1 MQTADKYFKFIK
13 EHPKLFE
20 GGHDVFMPQELVD
33 ASLNQFDFDN
43 RSILVLFNIEFVVS
57 LLYTYNVP
65 ASSITFYA
73 DHVNKIKIAQKLN
86 INVIT
91 SLKPLN
97 MKFDFVV
104 LNPPFGKFKEFK
116 TLSESLAK
124 EKALIISGSRDYHN
138 NEKAFENVEYYK
150 YLGDCFP
157 TAKIVASLAIVNPNG
172 AKTFTVEDEHGIQH
186 IVSRNH
192 PIPPGKNIQDYI
204 WALNVLNLTLSG
216 YDKFQT
222 GNLYRKD
229 AIFDAN
235 GVKIAFTMGRAG
247 AAFDQDNYGNSY
259 NEIQKQ
265 KTAWSTVN
273 VSQQGQLGGYGLHA
287 IGISYM
293 ANETGHLGNVKYLP
307 PDMGCGEKSYW
318 HPVADQADALEAIR
332 YLNHPDVVRLVSVLK
347 SSVSSN
353 GKETFSL
360 IPHHSHAK
368 TWIPNY
374 V

>member
-1 MQTADKYFKFIK
+1 MSKADKYFELISGL
-13 EHPKLFE
+13 PDLFSD
-20 GGHDVFMPQELVD
+20 GHSIYMPQPVVNKI
-33 ASLNQFDFDN
+33 LNRIQLTGT
-43 RSILVLFNIEFVVS
+43 ILVMFNIEFVIS
-57 LLYTYNVP
+57 LVYNYNIDP
-65 ASSITFYA
+65 TTITFYS
-73 DHVNKIKIAQKLN
+73 DSKNKAKIADKLK
-86 INVIT
+86 VKYIT
-91 SLKPLN
+91 TLEKN
-97 MKFDFVV
+97 MKFDYVL

-116 TLSESLAK
+116 NIAQTLAK

-157 TAKIVASLAIVNPNG
+157 TAKIVASLAIINPNG
-172 AKTFTVEDEHGIQH
+172 AKTFTVEDEQGVQH

-204 WALNVLNLTLSG
+204 WALSILNLKLSG
-216 YDKFQT
+216 YNKFQT
-222 GNLYRKD
+222 GKLYRKD
-229 AIFDAN
+229 AIFDAT
-235 GVKIAFTMGRAG
+235 GVKVAFTMGRAG

-273 VSQQGQLGGYGLHA
+273 ISQQGQLGGYGAHA

-318 HPVADQADALEAIR
+318 HPVTDQADAQEAIR

-353 GKETFSL
+353 SKETFSL
-360 IPHHSHAK
+360 VPHHSHAK
-368 TWIPNY
+368 KWIPNY